1 MILSKEVEVR
11 LSSANISYYEN
22 LGYQIPREKSKS
34 KTNKG
39 NLIVSKGTKIIIKA
53 EHLPPKS
60 HTKIKI
66 QCDYCGTT
74 FDRDY
79 CDHTYIIEKESIRK
93 DACQECGKKKFHETM
108 NLKYGVTS
116 PFELS
121 EVREKTKETFIE
133 KYGVENPFELESVK
147 EQIKQTNLEKYGVEF
162 YTQTEEY
169 KERVIRTNLE
179 RYGVDN
185 PSKNEDVLKKIKDI
199 HNERFGMYYS
209 QTDEFKEK
217 YKNTCMEKY
226 GVENSFQSEEVK
238 NKIVDFNMNAYGV
251 SHPMK
256 DKNIAKKRIKKGMKT
271 KYRNGTAPSSRQQEY
286 IGKLFNGEVNF
297 PVDNIWLD
305 IKLNNTTFLEYDG
318 SGHELRVSIGGMSQE
333 KFDNEEMRR
342 KYFLASKGWRE
353 IRIISKKDLLPSDI
367 VIRHLVEYS
376 MKYLDSGHSWI
387 KFDIDNNKIICSQYE
402 KTYDFGDLRKITEED
417 LSSIA

>member
-1 MILSKEVEVR
+1 MLISKEVEVKWCYQTR
-11 LSSANISYYEN
+11 EHYEN
-22 LGYQIPREKSKS
+22 LGYIYTKQFDKF
-34 KTNKG
+34 
-39 NLIVSKGTKIIIKA
+39 IVPI
-53 EHLPPKS
+53 EHLHKGS
-60 HTKIKI
+60 TALVEVK
-66 QCDYCGTT
+66 CDYCERIFT
-74 FDRDY
+74 RRY
-79 CDHTYIIEKESIRK
+79 ADHTFIINREITNK
-93 DACQECGKKKFHETM
+93 DACKDCYVAKSKDG
-108 NLKYGVTS
+108 LISKYGVDT
-116 PFELS
+116 PFAVKEI
-121 EVREKTKETFIE
+121 REKTKQTFLDR
-133 KYGVENPFELESVK
+133 YGVDNPFEIEGMQ
-147 EQIKQTNLEKYGVEF
+147 EQIKQTNLEKYGVEY
-162 YTQTEEY
+162 YTQTDEY
-169 KERVIRTNLE
+169 KIISKQTNLGK
-179 RYGVDN
+179 YGVDN
-185 PSKNEDVLKKIKDI
+185 PSKCPEIIDKIKDVQF
-199 HNERFGMYYS
+199 EKYGMFYS

-238 NKIVDFNMNAYGV
+238 NKIVDFNMNTYGV

-305 IKLNNTTFLEYDG
+305 IKLNNTTFLGYDG

-402 KTYDFGDLRKITEED
+402 KTYDFGDLRKITD
-417 LSSIA
+417 RKSVV